1 MIDKIKK
8 FAGCSNGKTPK
19 SDYLDEKSDNVA
31 ITQNFYID
39 KSTTSVTKTKIV
51 ESVLTRTNVEG
62 SNIHNKSEEQR
73 SDSNLTPKNNNARNC
88 NPNCPCWG
96 QSTKLPR
103 ICPIC
108 GFIFKKNWWGIDA
121 HYEAHKR
128 EGHKDAQEEY
138 QAWRSRMCDEHK
150 PGK

>member
-1 MIDKIKK
+1 MIEKIKK
-8 FAGCSNGKTPK
+8 FAGRSNDK
-19 SDYLDEKSDNVA
+19 SLKSNSKSLDEKSDSPT
-31 ITQNFYID
+31 ITQNFYVD
-39 KSTTSVTKTKIV
+39 KSTTNIR
-51 ESVLTRTNVEG
+51 ESYLNRTNVGG
-62 SNIHNKSEEQR
+62 SNIPEKSEKR
-73 SDSNLTPKNNNARNC
+73 RNDSMSTSKKNSTKGC

-96 QSTKLPR
+96 QSTELPR

-138 QAWRSRMCDEHK
+138 QVWRSRMCDEHK